1 MEAPMPAPTVTAS
14 GVHKV
19 STSLPTFPSIPSVPC
34 EPCVLGTSDQL
45 QKHNFNNRHSFNVS
59 PREMKTKVR
68 RKI

>member
-1 MEAPMPAPTVTAS
+1 MEAPMPAVTVTAS

-34 EPCVLGTSDQL
+34 EPCVLSTSDQL
-45 QKHNFNNRHSFNVS
+45 QKHNFNNRDSFNVS
-59 PREMKTKVR
+59 PREMKTKVH